1 MVRATIHYVTNPPG
15 RGEPM
20 LTYVT
25 EDEARSTMCVEP
37 GVDVEISD
45 VRGTNPTLRREGFQL
60 VDHTSAVPDL
70 EALEGDADL
79 DRVYGREMRSLL
91 RDVTGAEAVYLLGGP
106 KRRYGESATAKLEH
120 LSNAKPARYVHGDV
134 TETSALQ
141 QATGLASMVPR
152 LHLREYDRWVLYNM
166 WRPITPPPHD
176 HPLAV
181 CDARTIAPRHR
192 VPVLAITEIRGFGHF
207 EFETNGHV
215 ADPHHRWCWFRDM
228 TPDEVLVFTT
238 FDSDPTRPHQVA
250 HTAFTDPGCPPGT
263 PTRASVELRALA
275 LWT

>member
-1 MVRATIHYVTNPPG
+1 
-15 RGEPM
+15 
-20 LTYVT
+20 
-25 EDEARSTMCVEP
+25 
-37 GVDVEISD
+37 
-45 VRGTNPTLRREGFQL
+45 
-60 VDHTSAVPDL
+60 
-70 EALEGDADL
+70 
-79 DRVYGREMRSLL
+79 
-91 RDVTGAEAVYLLGGP
+91 
-106 KRRYGESATAKLEH
+106 
-120 LSNAKPARYVHGDV
+120 
-134 TETSALQ
+134 
-141 QATGLASMVPR
+141 
-152 LHLREYDRWVLYNM
+152 
-166 WRPITPPPHD
+166 
-176 HPLAV
+176 V

>member
-15 RGEPM
+15 PGEPM

-45 VRGTNPTLRREGFQL
+45 VRGANPTLRREGFQL

-106 KRRYGESATAKLEH
+106 KRRYGEFGDRQVGASVQRQARTLRARRCDRDLSASTGHRARVDG
-120 LSNAKPARYVHGDV
+120 APA
-134 TETSALQ
+134 
-141 QATGLASMVPR
+141 
-152 LHLREYDRWVLYNM
+152 
-166 WRPITPPPHD
+166 PPPRVRPVG
-176 HPLAV
+176 PLQ
-181 CDARTIAPRHR
+181 
-192 VPVLAITEIRGFGHF
+192 
-207 EFETNGHV
+207 HV
-215 ADPHHRWCWFRDM
+215 AAHHA
-228 TPDEVLVFTT
+228 TT
-238 FDSDPTRPHQVA
+238 ARSSTRGV
-250 HTAFTDPGCPPGT
+250 
-263 PTRASVELRALA
+263 
-275 LWT
+275 